1 MCSIRVCLEAFCL
14 ALSNYALE
22 ECRKDTGS
30 ELPAFAK
37 VCEGENRPPAWDSN
51 PQNGAYR
58 SFRPPADYDPRGPD
72 RSQLRS
78 LYTDRRAPDL
88 SPLISVRSPQNVLA
102 CVSESSDE
110 STRRQLTV
118 AKGDYENEDV
128 HHRRGQ

>member
-51 PQNGAYR
+51 PQNGAWGQ
-58 SFRPPADYDPRGPD
+58 SDPPP
-72 RSQLRS
+72 
-78 LYTDRRAPDL
+78 TMIRAGQ
-88 SPLISVRSPQNVLA
+88 IVRSYTA
-102 CVSESSDE
+102 CIQIGVRP
-110 STRRQLTV
+110 TYLLLFL
-118 AKGDYENEDV
+118 
-128 HHRRGQ
+128 